1 MKVIESWDIQINFWK
16 VNPQFLLKET
26 FRKLHDED
34 KSKGKQ
40 DSSLL
45 MWGLAFLC
53 DFDSKYRQL
62 SDKEKKELIAQDLF
76 RNDQFN
82 WEDPA
87 IKILV
92 NSWEVFK
99 TSSQKQM
106 MQWERFLNE
115 KTEFMQTSKYDSSTA
130 ELVEKLL
137 LSNSKL
143 YKEYED
149 IMTRLSQEGDGGMMM
164 GGSMESLSEKGEI

>member
-1 MKVIESWDIQINFWK
+1 MKVIESWDIQGNFWK
-16 VNPQFLLKET
+16 LNPQFLAKEN

-62 SDKEKKELIAQDLF
+62 SDKEKKELIAHDLF
-76 RNDQFN
+76 RNDTFN
-82 WEDPA
+82 WDDPGINQLA
-87 IKILV
+87 K
-92 NSWEVFK
+92 SWDTFK
-99 TSSQKQM
+99 TAAQKQM

-115 KTEFMQTSKYDSSTA
+115 KTEFMQTLKYDSDTA
-130 ELVEKLL
+130 ELIEKLL

-149 IMTRLSQEGDGGMMM
+149 IMTRLSQETDGGMMM